1 MTPPSIDRIP
11 QNWPLREFSTSVTSG
26 TMEWHVQM
34 AGLPC
39 NPGGAEKPIAL
50 LLHGTGSSAHSWAE
64 FIPELAK
71 THRVIAPDL
80 PGHGFTI
87 SHQAE
92 PLSLKLI
99 AHKLAELLQVLGIAQ
114 IDDII
119 GHSAG
124 ATLGLQYSLLYP
136 APKRILG
143 LNPSLV
149 SLPSFYH
156 SFLAPL
162 INPIATSSFVS
173 SLIADLLPHTGM
185 IDKLLDSTNSK
196 LNGIQRE
203 RYKLLFKQK
212 NHINGSLN
220 FMAATDIPDLL
231 RHTDRI
237 QSQLTFL
244 VAKQDSWVR
253 KDELLAVIGQYFPK
267 ATVIQEDGGHLFH
280 EANPAAALA
289 FIQAVLYPSQ
299 QDTHST
305 PPTRERKT

>member
-1 MTPPSIDRIP
+1 MTQATIDRIP
-11 QNWPLREFSTSVTSG
+11 KKWPLRELSQSVSAG
-26 TMEWHVQM
+26 KLDWHVQV
-34 AGLPC
+34 AGSRHTLE
-39 NPGGAEKPIAL
+39 GLAKPVAL

-64 FIPELAK
+64 LLPVLAK
-71 THRVIAPDL
+71 THWVIAPDL

-87 SHQAE
+87 SHQSE
-92 PLSLKLI
+92 QLSLILI
-99 AHKLAELLQVLGIAQ
+99 THKLAELLRELGVAQ
-114 IDDII
+114 IDSIV

-173 SLIADLLPHTGM
+173 SMIADLLPFTSM

-196 LNGIQRE
+196 LNSIQRE
-203 RYKLLFKQK
+203 RYKLLFKEK

-220 FMAATDIPDLL
+220 FMAATDIPNLL
-231 RHTDRI
+231 AHANEIT
-237 QSQLTFL
+237 SELTFL
-244 VAKQDSWVR
+244 VARQDSWVR
-253 KDELLAVIGQYFPK
+253 KDELLKVIQRYFPH

-280 EANPAAALA
+280 EANPDTAFAL
-289 FIQAVLYPSQ
+289 IQSVINPAQ
-299 QDTHST
+299 
-305 PPTRERKT
+305 PTSN

>member
-1 MTPPSIDRIP
+1 MTNASIARIP
-11 QNWPLREFSTSVTSG
+11 QNWPLRELSNSVSVG
-26 TMEWHVQM
+26 QMEWHVQM
-34 AGLPC
+34 AGV
-39 NPGGAEKPIAL
+39 GVSADGVEKPIAL

-64 FIPELAK
+64 LLPELAK
-71 THRVIAPDL
+71 SHWVIAPDL

-87 SHQAE
+87 SHQSE
-92 PLSLKLI
+92 QLSLTLI
-99 AHKLAELLQVLGIAQ
+99 THKLAELLRALGVEQ
-114 IDDII
+114 IDSII

-124 ATLGLQYSLLYP
+124 ATLALQYSLLYP

-149 SLPSFYH
+149 SLPNFYH

-173 SLIADLLPHTGM
+173 SMIADFLPYTSM

-220 FMAATDIPDLL
+220 FMAATDIPNLL
-231 RHTDRI
+231 AHAHEIT
-237 QSQLTFL
+237 SELTFL
-244 VAKQDSWVR
+244 VANQDSWVR
-253 KDELLAVIGQYFPK
+253 KDELLAVIHRYFPRS
-267 ATVIQEDGGHLFH
+267 TVIQKDGGHLFH
-280 EANPAAALA
+280 EANPEAALTI
-289 FIQAVLYPSQ
+289 IQSALGSAQ
-299 QDTHST
+299 
-305 PPTRERKT
+305 

>member
-1 MTPPSIDRIP
+1 MNRPSIDRIP
-11 QNWPLREFSTSVTSG
+11 QNWPLRELSSSVSVG
-26 TMEWHVQM
+26 QMEWHVQM
-34 AGLPC
+34 AGAGVGE
-39 NPGGAEKPIAL
+39 NGANKPVAL

-64 FIPELAK
+64 LLPMLAK
-71 THRVIAPDL
+71 SHWVIAPDL

-87 SHQAE
+87 SHQSE
-92 PLSLKLI
+92 QLSLTLI
-99 AHKLAELLQVLGIAQ
+99 AHKLAELLRALGIEQ
-114 IDDII
+114 IDSII

-173 SLIADLLPHTGM
+173 SMIADLLPFTSM
-185 IDKLLDSTNSK
+185 IDKLLDSTNSR

-220 FMAATDIPDLL
+220 FMAATDIPNLL
-231 RHTDRI
+231 AHAHEIT
-237 QSQLTFL
+237 SELTFL
-244 VAKQDSWVR
+244 VANQDSWVR
-253 KDELLAVIGQYFPK
+253 KEELLAVIHRYFPRS
-267 ATVIQEDGGHLFH
+267 TVIQKDGGHLFH
-280 EANPAAALA
+280 EANPEAAMAIIQSALDLA
-289 FIQAVLYPSQ
+289 Q
-299 QDTHST
+299 
-305 PPTRERKT
+305 

>member
-1 MTPPSIDRIP
+1 MNPPSIDRIP
-11 QNWPLREFSTSVTSG
+11 QNWPLRELSNSVSAG
-26 TMEWHVQM
+26 QMEWHVQM
-34 AGLPC
+34 AGAGLTRE
-39 NPGGAEKPIAL
+39 GAAKPIAL

-64 FIPELAK
+64 LLPVLAT
-71 THRVIAPDL
+71 THWVIAPDL

-87 SHQAE
+87 SHQSE
-92 PLSLKLI
+92 QLSLTLI
-99 AHKLAELLQVLGIAQ
+99 THKLAELLRALGVEQ
-114 IDDII
+114 IDSII

-162 INPIATSSFVS
+162 INPIATSSFIS
-173 SLIADLLPHTGM
+173 SMIADLLPFTSM

-220 FMAATDIPDLL
+220 FMAATDIPNLL
-231 RHTDRI
+231 AHANEITSELI
-237 QSQLTFL
+237 FL
-244 VAKQDSWVR
+244 VANQDSWVQ
-253 KDELLAVIGQYFPK
+253 KEELLAVIHRYFPRS
-267 ATVIQEDGGHLFH
+267 TVIQKDGGHLFH
-280 EANPAAALA
+280 EANPDTALA
-289 FIQAVLYPSQ
+289 LIQSVINPVQPGSN
-299 QDTHST
+299 
-305 PPTRERKT
+305 

>member
-1 MTPPSIDRIP
+1 MQASIDRIP
-11 QNWPLREFSTSVTSG
+11 QNWPLRELSRSISAG
-26 TMEWHVQM
+26 RMEWHVQV
-34 AGLPC
+34 AGSRLTSE
-39 NPGGAEKPIAL
+39 GSTKPIAL

-64 FIPELAK
+64 LMPALAK
-71 THRVIAPDL
+71 THWVIAPDL

-92 PLSLKLI
+92 QLSLILI
-99 AHKLAELLQVLGIAQ
+99 THKLAELLRALDVEQ
-114 IDDII
+114 IDSIV

-162 INPIATSSFVS
+162 INPVATSSFVS
-173 SLIADLLPHTGM
+173 SMIADLLPFTSM

-203 RYKLLFKQK
+203 RYKILFKQK

-220 FMAATDIPDLL
+220 FMAATDIPNLL
-231 RHTDRI
+231 AHANEITSELI
-237 QSQLTFL
+237 FL
-244 VAKQDSWVR
+244 VANQDSWVR
-253 KDELLAVIGQYFPK
+253 KEELLAVIQRYFPRS
-267 ATVIQEDGGHLFH
+267 TVIQKDGGHLFH
-280 EANPAAALA
+280 EANPEVALA
-289 FIQAVLYPSQ
+289 IIQSALGSPQ
-299 QDTHST
+299 
-305 PPTRERKT
+305 

>member
-1 MTPPSIDRIP
+1 MNPPSIDRIP
-11 QNWPLREFSTSVTSG
+11 QNWPLRELSNSVSAG
-26 TMEWHVQM
+26 QMEWHVQM
-34 AGLPC
+34 AGAGLTPE
-39 NPGGAEKPIAL
+39 GAAKPIAL

-64 FIPELAK
+64 LLPVLAK
-71 THRVIAPDL
+71 SHWVIAPDL

-87 SHQAE
+87 SHQSE
-92 PLSLKLI
+92 QLSLTLI
-99 AHKLAELLQVLGIAQ
+99 THKLAELLRALGVEQ
-114 IDDII
+114 IDSII

-156 SFLAPL
+156 SFLGPL

-173 SLIADLLPHTGM
+173 SMITDLLPFTSM

-220 FMAATDIPDLL
+220 FMAATDIPNLL
-231 RHTDRI
+231 AHAHEIT
-237 QSQLTFL
+237 SELTFL
-244 VAKQDSWVR
+244 VVNQDSWVR
-253 KDELLAVIGQYFPK
+253 KEELLAVIHRYFPK
-267 ATVIQEDGGHLFH
+267 STVIQKDGGHLFH
-280 EANPAAALA
+280 EANPDTALA
-289 FIQAVLYPSQ
+289 LIQTVINPAQPNSN
-299 QDTHST
+299 
-305 PPTRERKT
+305 

>member
-1 MTPPSIDRIP
+1 MVMTQASIDRIP
-11 QNWPLREFSTSVTSG
+11 QNWPLRELSSSVSAG
-26 TMEWHVQM
+26 QMEWHVQM
-34 AGLPC
+34 AGAGIGE
-39 NPGGAEKPIAL
+39 NRANKPVAL

-64 FIPELAK
+64 LLPVLAK
-71 THRVIAPDL
+71 SHWVIAPDL

-87 SHQAE
+87 SHQSE
-92 PLSLKLI
+92 QLSLTLI
-99 AHKLAELLQVLGIAQ
+99 THKLGELLRALGVKQ
-114 IDDII
+114 IDSII

-173 SLIADLLPHTGM
+173 SMIADFLPYTSM

-220 FMAATDIPDLL
+220 FMAATDIPNLL
-231 RHTDRI
+231 AHAHEIT
-237 QSQLTFL
+237 SELTFL
-244 VAKQDSWVR
+244 VANQDSWVR
-253 KDELLAVIGQYFPK
+253 KEELLTVIHRYFPRS
-267 ATVIQEDGGHLFH
+267 TVIQKDGGHLFH
-280 EANPAAALA
+280 EANPGAALA
-289 FIQAVLYPSQ
+289 IIQ
-299 QDTHST
+299 ST
-305 PPTRERKT
+305 LDSAH

>member
-1 MTPPSIDRIP
+1 
-11 QNWPLREFSTSVTSG
+11 
-26 TMEWHVQM
+26 MEWHVQM
-34 AGLPC
+34 AGAGIDE
-39 NPGGAEKPIAL
+39 NGAKKPVVL

-64 FIPELAK
+64 LLPVLAK
-71 THRVIAPDL
+71 SHWVIAPDL
-80 PGHGFTI
+80 PGHGFTL
-87 SHQAE
+87 SHQSE
-92 PLSLKLI
+92 QLSLTLI
-99 AHKLAELLQVLGIAQ
+99 THKLAELLRTLGVEQ
-114 IDDII
+114 IDSII

-173 SLIADLLPHTGM
+173 SMIADFLPFTSM
-185 IDKLLDSTNSK
+185 IDKLLDSTNSR

-220 FMAATDIPDLL
+220 FMAATDIPNLL
-231 RHTDRI
+231 AHANEIT
-237 QSQLTFL
+237 SELTFL
-244 VAKQDSWVR
+244 VANQDSWVR
-253 KDELLAVIGQYFPK
+253 KEELLAIIHRYFPRS
-267 ATVIQEDGGHLFH
+267 TVIQKDGGHLFH
-280 EANPAAALA
+280 EANPGAAMAIIQSALDLA
-289 FIQAVLYPSQ
+289 Q
-299 QDTHST
+299 
-305 PPTRERKT
+305 

>member
-1 MTPPSIDRIP
+1 
-11 QNWPLREFSTSVTSG
+11 
-26 TMEWHVQM
+26 MEWHVQM
-34 AGLPC
+34 AGAGVGE
-39 NPGGAEKPIAL
+39 NGAKKPVAL

-64 FIPELAK
+64 LLPVLAK
-71 THRVIAPDL
+71 SHWVIAPDL

-87 SHQAE
+87 NHQSE
-92 PLSLKLI
+92 QLSLTLI
-99 AHKLAELLQVLGIAQ
+99 THKLAELLRALGVEQ
-114 IDDII
+114 IDSII

-173 SLIADLLPHTGM
+173 SMIADLLPFTSM

-220 FMAATDIPDLL
+220 FMAATDIPNLL
-231 RHTDRI
+231 AHANEIT
-237 QSQLTFL
+237 SELTFL
-244 VAKQDSWVR
+244 VANQDSWVR
-253 KDELLAVIGQYFPK
+253 KEELLAVIHRYFPRS
-267 ATVIQEDGGHLFH
+267 TVIQKDGGHLFH
-280 EANPAAALA
+280 EANPEAAMAIIQSALDLA
-289 FIQAVLYPSQ
+289 Q
-299 QDTHST
+299 
-305 PPTRERKT
+305 

>member
-1 MTPPSIDRIP
+1 MNPPSIDRIP
-11 QNWPLREFSTSVTSG
+11 QNWPLRELSNSVSAG
-26 TMEWHVQM
+26 QMEWHVQM
-34 AGLPC
+34 AGAGLTRE
-39 NPGGAEKPIAL
+39 GAAKPIAL

-64 FIPELAK
+64 LLPVLAT
-71 THRVIAPDL
+71 THWVIAPDL

-87 SHQAE
+87 SHQSE
-92 PLSLKLI
+92 QLSLTLI
-99 AHKLAELLQVLGIAQ
+99 THKLAELLRALGVEQ
-114 IDDII
+114 IDSII

-173 SLIADLLPHTGM
+173 SMIADLLPFTSM
-185 IDKLLDSTNSK
+185 IDKLLASTNSK

-220 FMAATDIPDLL
+220 FMAATDIPNLL
-231 RHTDRI
+231 AHANEI
-237 QSQLTFL
+237 SSELIFL
-244 VAKQDSWVR
+244 VANQDSWVQ
-253 KDELLAVIGQYFPK
+253 KEELLAVIHRYFPRS
-267 ATVIQEDGGHLFH
+267 TVIQKDGGHLFH
-280 EANPAAALA
+280 EANPDTALA
-289 FIQAVLYPSQ
+289 LIQSVINPVQPGSN
-299 QDTHST
+299 
-305 PPTRERKT
+305 

>member
-1 MTPPSIDRIP
+1 MNRPSTDRIP
-11 QNWPLREFSTSVTSG
+11 QNWPLRELSSSVSTG
-26 TMEWHVQM
+26 QMEWHVQM
-34 AGLPC
+34 AGA
-39 NPGGAEKPIAL
+39 GIGESGAKKPVTL

-64 FIPELAK
+64 LLPVLAK
-71 THRVIAPDL
+71 SHWVIAPDL

-87 SHQAE
+87 SHQSE
-92 PLSLKLI
+92 QLSLTLI
-99 AHKLAELLQVLGIAQ
+99 THKLAELLRALGVEQ
-114 IDDII
+114 IDNII

-173 SLIADLLPHTGM
+173 SMIADFLPFTSM

-220 FMAATDIPDLL
+220 FMAATDIPNLL
-231 RHTDRI
+231 SHAQEIT
-237 QSQLTFL
+237 SELTFL
-244 VAKQDSWVR
+244 VANQDSWVR
-253 KDELLAVIGQYFPK
+253 KEELLAVIHRYFPRS
-267 ATVIQEDGGHLFH
+267 TVIQKDGGHLFH
-280 EANPAAALA
+280 EANPEAAMAIIQSALGLA
-289 FIQAVLYPSQ
+289 Q
-299 QDTHST
+299 
-305 PPTRERKT
+305 

>member
-1 MTPPSIDRIP
+1 MMQASIDRIP
-11 QNWPLREFSTSVTSG
+11 QNWPLRELSRSISAG
-26 TMEWHVQM
+26 RMEWHVQV
-34 AGLPC
+34 AGSRLTSE
-39 NPGGAEKPIAL
+39 GSTKPIAL

-64 FIPELAK
+64 LMPALAK
-71 THRVIAPDL
+71 THWVIAPDL

-92 PLSLKLI
+92 QLSLILI
-99 AHKLAELLQVLGIAQ
+99 THKLAELLRALDVEQ
-114 IDDII
+114 IDSIV

-162 INPIATSSFVS
+162 INPVATSSFVS
-173 SLIADLLPHTGM
+173 SMIADLLPFTSM

-203 RYKLLFKQK
+203 RYKILFKQK

-220 FMAATDIPDLL
+220 FMAATDIPNLL
-231 RHTDRI
+231 AHANEITSELI
-237 QSQLTFL
+237 FL
-244 VAKQDSWVR
+244 VANQDSWVR
-253 KDELLAVIGQYFPK
+253 KEELLAVIQRYFPRS
-267 ATVIQEDGGHLFH
+267 TVIQKDGGHLFH
-280 EANPAAALA
+280 EANPEVALA
-289 FIQAVLYPSQ
+289 IIQSALDSPQ
-299 QDTHST
+299 
-305 PPTRERKT
+305 

>member
-1 MTPPSIDRIP
+1 MNPPSIDRIP
-11 QNWPLREFSTSVTSG
+11 QNWPLRELSNSVSAG
-26 TMEWHVQM
+26 QMEWHVQM
-34 AGLPC
+34 AGAGLTRE
-39 NPGGAEKPIAL
+39 GAAKPIAL

-64 FIPELAK
+64 LLPVLAT
-71 THRVIAPDL
+71 THWVIAPDL

-87 SHQAE
+87 SHQSE
-92 PLSLKLI
+92 QLSLTLI
-99 AHKLAELLQVLGIAQ
+99 THKLAELLRALGVEQ
-114 IDDII
+114 IDSII

-173 SLIADLLPHTGM
+173 SMIADLLPFTSM

-220 FMAATDIPDLL
+220 FMAATDIPNLL
-231 RHTDRI
+231 AHANEI
-237 QSQLTFL
+237 SSELIFL
-244 VAKQDSWVR
+244 VANQDSWVQ
-253 KDELLAVIGQYFPK
+253 KEELLAVIHRYFPRS
-267 ATVIQEDGGHLFH
+267 TVIQKDGGHLFH
-280 EANPAAALA
+280 EANPDTALA
-289 FIQAVLYPSQ
+289 LIQSVINPVQPGSN
-299 QDTHST
+299 
-305 PPTRERKT
+305 

>member
-1 MTPPSIDRIP
+1 
-11 QNWPLREFSTSVTSG
+11 V
-26 TMEWHVQM
+26 
-34 AGLPC
+34 
-39 NPGGAEKPIAL
+39 
-50 LLHGTGSSAHSWAE
+50 
-64 FIPELAK
+64 LAK
-71 THRVIAPDL
+71 THWVIAPDL

-87 SHQAE
+87 NHQSE
-92 PLSLKLI
+92 QLSLTLI
-99 AHKLAELLQVLGIAQ
+99 THKLAELLRGLGVEQ
-114 IDDII
+114 IDSIV

-173 SLIADLLPHTGM
+173 SMIADLLPFTSM

-220 FMAATDIPDLL
+220 FMAATDIPNLL
-231 RHTDRI
+231 AHANEITSALI
-237 QSQLTFL
+237 FL
-244 VAKQDSWVR
+244 VANQDSWVQ
-253 KDELLAVIGQYFPK
+253 KEELLAVIHRYFPRS
-267 ATVIQEDGGHLFH
+267 TVIQKDGGHLFH
-280 EANPAAALA
+280 EANPDTALA
-289 FIQAVLYPSQ
+289 LIQSVINPVQPGSN
-299 QDTHST
+299 
-305 PPTRERKT
+305 

>member
-1 MTPPSIDRIP
+1 MNRPSIDRIP
-11 QNWPLREFSTSVTSG
+11 QNWPLRELSSSVSVG
-26 TMEWHVQM
+26 QMEWHVQM
-34 AGLPC
+34 AGAGIDE
-39 NPGGAEKPIAL
+39 NGAKKPVTL

-64 FIPELAK
+64 LLPELAK
-71 THRVIAPDL
+71 SHWVIAPDL

-87 SHQAE
+87 SHQSGQ
-92 PLSLKLI
+92 LSLTLI
-99 AHKLAELLQVLGIAQ
+99 THKLAELLRVLGVEE
-114 IDDII
+114 IDSII

-173 SLIADLLPHTGM
+173 SMIADFLPYTSM

-220 FMAATDIPDLL
+220 FMAATDIPNLL
-231 RHTDRI
+231 AHAQEIT
-237 QSQLTFL
+237 SELTFL
-244 VAKQDSWVR
+244 VANQDSWVR
-253 KDELLAVIGQYFPK
+253 KEELLAVIHRYFPRS
-267 ATVIQEDGGHLFH
+267 TVIQKDGGHLFH
-280 EANPAAALA
+280 EANPEAAMAIIQSTLDLA
-289 FIQAVLYPSQ
+289 Q
-299 QDTHST
+299 
-305 PPTRERKT
+305 

>member
-1 MTPPSIDRIP
+1 MMQASIDRIP
-11 QNWPLREFSTSVTSG
+11 QNWPLRELSRSISAG
-26 TMEWHVQM
+26 RMEWHVQV
-34 AGLPC
+34 AGSRLTSE
-39 NPGGAEKPIAL
+39 GSTKPIAL

-64 FIPELAK
+64 LMPALAK
-71 THRVIAPDL
+71 THWVIAPDL

-92 PLSLKLI
+92 QLSLILI
-99 AHKLAELLQVLGIAQ
+99 THKLAELLRALDVEQ
-114 IDDII
+114 IDSIV

-162 INPIATSSFVS
+162 INPVATSSFVS
-173 SLIADLLPHTGM
+173 SMIADLLPFTSM

-196 LNGIQRE
+196 LNSIQRE
-203 RYKLLFKQK
+203 RYKILFKQK

-220 FMAATDIPDLL
+220 FMAATDIPNLL
-231 RHTDRI
+231 AHANEITSELI
-237 QSQLTFL
+237 FL
-244 VAKQDSWVR
+244 VANQDSWVR
-253 KDELLAVIGQYFPK
+253 KEELLAVIQRYFPRS
-267 ATVIQEDGGHLFH
+267 TVIQKDGGHLFH
-280 EANPAAALA
+280 EANPEVALA
-289 FIQAVLYPSQ
+289 IIQSALDSPQ
-299 QDTHST
+299 
-305 PPTRERKT
+305 

>member
-1 MTPPSIDRIP
+1 MNHPSVDRIP
-11 QNWPLREFSTSVTSG
+11 QNWPLREFSSSVSVG
-26 TMEWHVQM
+26 QMEWHVQM
-34 AGLPC
+34 AGAGIDE
-39 NPGGAEKPIAL
+39 NGAKKPVVL

-64 FIPELAK
+64 LLPVLAK
-71 THRVIAPDL
+71 SHWVIAPDL
-80 PGHGFTI
+80 PGHGFTL
-87 SHQAE
+87 SHQSE
-92 PLSLKLI
+92 QLSLTLI
-99 AHKLAELLQVLGIAQ
+99 THKLAELLRTLGVEQ
-114 IDDII
+114 IDSII

-173 SLIADLLPHTGM
+173 SMIADFLPFTSM
-185 IDKLLDSTNSK
+185 IDKLLDSTNSR

-220 FMAATDIPDLL
+220 FMAATDIPNLL
-231 RHTDRI
+231 AHANEIT
-237 QSQLTFL
+237 SELTFL
-244 VAKQDSWVR
+244 VANQDSWVR
-253 KDELLAVIGQYFPK
+253 KEELLAIIHRYFPRS
-267 ATVIQEDGGHLFH
+267 TVIQKDGGHLFH
-280 EANPAAALA
+280 EANPGAAMAIIQSALDLA
-289 FIQAVLYPSQ
+289 Q
-299 QDTHST
+299 
-305 PPTRERKT
+305 

>member
-1 MTPPSIDRIP
+1 MNPSSIDRIP
-11 QNWPLREFSTSVTSG
+11 HNWPLREFSTSVTAG
-26 TMEWHVQM
+26 TMEWHVQI
-34 AGLPC
+34 AGLSC
-39 NPGGAEKPIAL
+39 NPDGAKKPIVL

-64 FIPELAK
+64 LIPELAK
-71 THRVIAPDL
+71 THWVIAPDL

-87 SHQAE
+87 SHQSE
-92 PLSLKLI
+92 PLSLKRI
-99 AHKLAELLQVLGIAQ
+99 THMLAELLQALGIKQ

-124 ATLGLQYSLLYP
+124 ATLGLQYSLLYLV
-136 APKRILG
+136 PKRIMG

-173 SLIADLLPHTGM
+173 SMIADFLPYTSM

-231 RHTDRI
+231 RHATEI
-237 QSQLTFL
+237 KSQLTFL
-244 VAKQDSWVR
+244 VARQDSWVR
-253 KDELLAVIGQYFPK
+253 KDELLTVISQSFPK
-267 ATVIQEDGGHLFH
+267 ATVVQEDGGHLFH
-280 EANPAAALA
+280 EANPDTALA
-289 FIQAVLYPSQ
+289 LIQSVINPVQPS
-299 QDTHST
+299 SN
-305 PPTRERKT
+305 

>member
-1 MTPPSIDRIP
+1 MTHPSIDRIP
-11 QNWPLREFSTSVTSG
+11 QNWPLRELSKSVSVG
-26 TMEWHVQM
+26 KLDWHVQV
-34 AGLPC
+34 AGPRHTPKGLV
-39 NPGGAEKPIAL
+39 KPIAL

-64 FIPELAK
+64 LIPALAT
-71 THRVIAPDL
+71 THWVIAPDL

-87 SHQAE
+87 SHQSE
-92 PLSLKLI
+92 PLSLTLI
-99 AHKLAELLQVLGIAQ
+99 THMLAELLHALEIEQ
-114 IDDII
+114 IDTLV

-173 SLIADLLPHTGM
+173 SLIADFLPYTSM
-185 IDKLLDSTNSK
+185 IDKLLDSTNSR

-203 RYKLLFKQK
+203 RYKLLFKEK

-220 FMAATDIPDLL
+220 FMAATDIPNLL
-231 RHTDRI
+231 AHAHEI
-237 QSQLTFL
+237 KSQLTFL

-253 KDELLAVIGQYFPK
+253 KDELLAVIQRNFPQ
-267 ATVIQEDGGHLFH
+267 ARVIQEDGGHLFH
-280 EANPAAALA
+280 EANPDTALA
-289 FIQAVLYPSQ
+289 LIQSVLNPVQPS
-299 QDTHST
+299 SN
-305 PPTRERKT
+305 

>member
-1 MTPPSIDRIP
+1 MNPPSIDRIP
-11 QNWPLREFSTSVTSG
+11 QNWPLRELSNSVSAG
-26 TMEWHVQM
+26 QMEWHVQM
-34 AGLPC
+34 AGAGLTRE
-39 NPGGAEKPIAL
+39 GAAKPIAL

-64 FIPELAK
+64 LLPVLAT
-71 THRVIAPDL
+71 THWVIAPDL

-87 SHQAE
+87 SHQSE
-92 PLSLKLI
+92 QLSLTLI
-99 AHKLAELLQVLGIAQ
+99 THKLAELLRALGVEQ
-114 IDDII
+114 IDSII

-173 SLIADLLPHTGM
+173 SMIADLLPFTSM

-220 FMAATDIPDLL
+220 FMAATDIPNLL
-231 RHTDRI
+231 AHANEI
-237 QSQLTFL
+237 SSELIFL
-244 VAKQDSWVR
+244 VANQDSWVQ
-253 KDELLAVIGQYFPK
+253 KEELLAVIHRYFPRS
-267 ATVIQEDGGHLFH
+267 TVIQKDGGHLFH
-280 EANPAAALA
+280 EANPDTALA
-289 FIQAVLYPSQ
+289 LIQSVINPVQPCSN
-299 QDTHST
+299 
-305 PPTRERKT
+305 

>member
-1 MTPPSIDRIP
+1 MNRPSIDRIP
-11 QNWPLREFSTSVTSG
+11 QNWPLRELSGSVSVSQ
-26 TMEWHVQM
+26 MEWHVQM
-34 AGLPC
+34 AGAGIGE
-39 NPGGAEKPIAL
+39 NGVNKPVAL

-64 FIPELAK
+64 LLPVLAK
-71 THRVIAPDL
+71 SHWVIAPDL

-87 SHQAE
+87 SHQSE
-92 PLSLKLI
+92 QLSLTLI
-99 AHKLAELLQVLGIAQ
+99 THKLAELLHALGVEQ
-114 IDDII
+114 IDSII

-173 SLIADLLPHTGM
+173 SMIADFLPFTSM

-220 FMAATDIPDLL
+220 FMAATDIPNLL
-231 RHTDRI
+231 AHAHEIT
-237 QSQLTFL
+237 SELTFL
-244 VAKQDSWVR
+244 VANQDSWVR
-253 KDELLAVIGQYFPK
+253 KEELLAVIHRYFPRS
-267 ATVIQEDGGHLFH
+267 TVIQKDGGHLFH
-280 EANPAAALA
+280 EANPEAAMAIIQSVLDLA
-289 FIQAVLYPSQ
+289 Q
-299 QDTHST
+299 
-305 PPTRERKT
+305 

>member
-1 MTPPSIDRIP
+1 MNPPSIDRIP
-11 QNWPLREFSTSVTSG
+11 QNWPLRELSNSVSAG
-26 TMEWHVQM
+26 QMEWHVQM
-34 AGLPC
+34 AGAGLTRE
-39 NPGGAEKPIAL
+39 GAAKPIAL

-64 FIPELAK
+64 LLPVLAK
-71 THRVIAPDL
+71 SHWVIAPDL

-87 SHQAE
+87 SHQSE
-92 PLSLKLI
+92 QLSLTLI
-99 AHKLAELLQVLGIAQ
+99 THKLAELLRALGVEQ
-114 IDDII
+114 IDSII

-173 SLIADLLPHTGM
+173 SMIADLLPFTSM

-220 FMAATDIPDLL
+220 FMAATDIPNLL
-231 RHTDRI
+231 AHANEITSELI
-237 QSQLTFL
+237 FL
-244 VAKQDSWVR
+244 VANQDSWVQ
-253 KDELLAVIGQYFPK
+253 KEELLAVIHRYFPRS
-267 ATVIQEDGGHLFH
+267 TVIQKEGGHLFH
-280 EANPAAALA
+280 EANPDTALA
-289 FIQAVLYPSQ
+289 LIQSVINPVQPGSN
-299 QDTHST
+299 
-305 PPTRERKT
+305 

>member
-1 MTPPSIDRIP
+1 MNPPSIDRIP
-11 QNWPLREFSTSVTSG
+11 KNWPLRELSSSVSIG
-26 TMEWHVQM
+26 QMEWHVQI
-34 AGLPC
+34 
-39 NPGGAEKPIAL
+39 GGSRLTPEGAVKPIAL

-64 FIPELAK
+64 LLPVLAK
-71 THRVIAPDL
+71 THWVIAPDL

-87 SHQAE
+87 SHQSE
-92 PLSLKLI
+92 QLSLTLI
-99 AHKLAELLQVLGIAQ
+99 THKLAELLRALGVEQ
-114 IDDII
+114 IDSIV

-173 SLIADLLPHTGM
+173 SMIADLLPFTSM

-220 FMAATDIPDLL
+220 FMAKRRVACCDPSLL
-231 RHTDRI
+231 STVYRDTKRWWPFVSRGKSGYGISLDSIGNQSGTARFQLIHTKE
-237 QSQLTFL
+237 SKTT
-244 VAKQDSWVR
+244 W
-253 KDELLAVIGQYFPK
+253 
-267 ATVIQEDGGHLFH
+267 
-280 EANPAAALA
+280 
-289 FIQAVLYPSQ
+289 
-299 QDTHST
+299 
-305 PPTRERKT
+305 TR

>member
-1 MTPPSIDRIP
+1 MTQASIDRIP
-11 QNWPLREFSTSVTSG
+11 KNWPLRELSSSVSIG
-26 TMEWHVQM
+26 QMEWHVQI
-34 AGLPC
+34 
-39 NPGGAEKPIAL
+39 GGSRLTPEGAVKPIAL

-64 FIPELAK
+64 LLPVLAK
-71 THRVIAPDL
+71 THWVIAPDL

-87 SHQAE
+87 SHQSE
-92 PLSLKLI
+92 QLSLTLI
-99 AHKLAELLQVLGIAQ
+99 THKLAELLRGLGVEQ
-114 IDDII
+114 IDSIV

-173 SLIADLLPHTGM
+173 SMIADLLPFTSM

-220 FMAATDIPDLL
+220 FMAATDIPNLL
-231 RHTDRI
+231 AHANEIT
-237 QSQLTFL
+237 SELTFL
-244 VAKQDSWVR
+244 VANQDSWVR
-253 KDELLAVIGQYFPK
+253 KEELLAVIHRYFPRS
-267 ATVIQEDGGHLFH
+267 TVIQKDGGHLFH
-280 EANPAAALA
+280 EANPDTALA
-289 FIQAVLYPSQ
+289 LIQSVINPVQPGSN
-299 QDTHST
+299 
-305 PPTRERKT
+305 

>member
-1 MTPPSIDRIP
+1 
-11 QNWPLREFSTSVTSG
+11 
-26 TMEWHVQM
+26 MEWHVQM
-34 AGLPC
+34 AGSRLTPD
-39 NPGGAEKPIAL
+39 GAAKPIAL

-64 FIPELAK
+64 LLPVLAK
-71 THRVIAPDL
+71 SHWVIAPDL

-87 SHQAE
+87 SHQSE
-92 PLSLKLI
+92 QLSLILI
-99 AHKLAELLQVLGIAQ
+99 THKLAELLRALGVEQ
-114 IDDII
+114 IDSIV

-173 SLIADLLPHTGM
+173 SIIADFLPYTSM

-203 RYKLLFKQK
+203 RYKLLFKEK

-220 FMAATDIPDLL
+220 FMAATDIPNLL
-231 RHTDRI
+231 AHANEITSELI
-237 QSQLTFL
+237 FL
-244 VAKQDSWVR
+244 VANQDSWVR
-253 KDELLAVIGQYFPK
+253 KEELLAVIHRYFPRS
-267 ATVIQEDGGHLFH
+267 TVIQKDGGHLFH
-280 EANPAAALA
+280 EANPEAALA
-289 FIQAVLYPSQ
+289 IVESALDLSQ
-299 QDTHST
+299 
-305 PPTRERKT
+305 

>member
-1 MTPPSIDRIP
+1 MTQAFIDRIP
-11 QNWPLREFSTSVTSG
+11 QNWPLRELSSSVSTG
-26 TMEWHVQM
+26 QMEWHVQM
-34 AGLPC
+34 AGSRLTPE
-39 NPGGAEKPIAL
+39 GAAKPIAL

-64 FIPELAK
+64 LLPVLAK
-71 THRVIAPDL
+71 THWVIAPDL

-87 SHQAE
+87 SRQSE
-92 PLSLKLI
+92 QLSLILI
-99 AHKLAELLQVLGIAQ
+99 THKLAELLRVLGVEE
-114 IDDII
+114 IDSIV

-173 SLIADLLPHTGM
+173 SMIADLLPFTSM

-196 LNGIQRE
+196 LNSIQRE

-220 FMAATDIPDLL
+220 FMAATDIPNLL
-231 RHTDRI
+231 AHANEIT
-237 QSQLTFL
+237 SELTFL
-244 VAKQDSWVR
+244 VANQDSWVR
-253 KDELLAVIGQYFPK
+253 KEELLAVIQRYFPRS
-267 ATVIQEDGGHLFH
+267 TVIQKDGGHLFH
-280 EANPAAALA
+280 EANPEAALA
-289 FIQAVLYPSQ
+289 IIQSALDLAQ
-299 QDTHST
+299 
-305 PPTRERKT
+305 

>member
-1 MTPPSIDRIP
+1 MNPPSIDRIP
-11 QNWPLREFSTSVTSG
+11 QNWPLRELSNSVSAG
-26 TMEWHVQM
+26 QMEWHVQM
-34 AGLPC
+34 AGAELTRE
-39 NPGGAEKPIAL
+39 GAAKPIAL

-64 FIPELAK
+64 LLPVLAT
-71 THRVIAPDL
+71 THWVIAPDL

-87 SHQAE
+87 SHQSE
-92 PLSLKLI
+92 QLSLTLI
-99 AHKLAELLQVLGIAQ
+99 THKLAELLRALGVEQ
-114 IDDII
+114 IDSII

-173 SLIADLLPHTGM
+173 SMIADLLPFTSM

-220 FMAATDIPDLL
+220 FMAATDIPNLL
-231 RHTDRI
+231 THANEITSELI
-237 QSQLTFL
+237 FL
-244 VAKQDSWVR
+244 VANQDSWVQ
-253 KDELLAVIGQYFPK
+253 KEELLAVIHRYFPRS
-267 ATVIQEDGGHLFH
+267 TVIQKDGGHLFH
-280 EANPAAALA
+280 EANPDTALA
-289 FIQAVLYPSQ
+289 LIQSVINPVQPGSN
-299 QDTHST
+299 
-305 PPTRERKT
+305 

>member
-1 MTPPSIDRIP
+1 MNPPSIDRIP
-11 QNWPLREFSTSVTSG
+11 QNWPLRELSSSVSVG
-26 TMEWHVQM
+26 QMEWHVQM
-34 AGLPC
+34 AGAGLGE
-39 NPGGAEKPIAL
+39 NGVNKPVAL

-64 FIPELAK
+64 LLPVLAK
-71 THRVIAPDL
+71 SHWVIAPDL

-87 SHQAE
+87 SHQSE
-92 PLSLKLI
+92 QLSLTLI
-99 AHKLAELLQVLGIAQ
+99 THKLAELLHALGVDQ
-114 IDDII
+114 IDSII

-124 ATLGLQYSLLYP
+124 ATLGLEYSLLYP

-173 SLIADLLPHTGM
+173 SMIADLLPFTSM
-185 IDKLLDSTNSK
+185 IDKLLDSTNSR

-220 FMAATDIPDLL
+220 FMAATDIPNLL
-231 RHTDRI
+231 AHAHEIT
-237 QSQLTFL
+237 SELTFL
-244 VAKQDSWVR
+244 VANQDSWVR
-253 KDELLAVIGQYFPK
+253 KEELLTVIHRYFPRS
-267 ATVIQEDGGHLFH
+267 TVIQKDGGHLFH
-280 EANPAAALA
+280 EANPEAALA
-289 FIQAVLYPSQ
+289 IIQSALDPA
-299 QDTHST
+299 
-305 PPTRERKT
+305 

>member
-1 MTPPSIDRIP
+1 MTNASIARIP
-11 QNWPLREFSTSVTSG
+11 QNWPLRELSNSVSVG
-26 TMEWHVQM
+26 QMEWHVQM
-34 AGLPC
+34 AGV
-39 NPGGAEKPIAL
+39 GVSADGVEKPIAL

-64 FIPELAK
+64 LLPELAK
-71 THRVIAPDL
+71 SHWVIAPDL

-87 SHQAE
+87 SHQSE
-92 PLSLKLI
+92 QLSLTLI
-99 AHKLAELLQVLGIAQ
+99 THKLAELLRVLGVEQ
-114 IDDII
+114 IDSII

-124 ATLGLQYSLLYP
+124 ATLALQYSLLYP

-173 SLIADLLPHTGM
+173 SMIADFLPYTSM

-220 FMAATDIPDLL
+220 FMAATDIPNLL
-231 RHTDRI
+231 AHAHEIT
-237 QSQLTFL
+237 SELTFL
-244 VAKQDSWVR
+244 VANQDSWVR
-253 KDELLAVIGQYFPK
+253 KDELLAVIHRYFPRS
-267 ATVIQEDGGHLFH
+267 TVIQKDGGHLFH
-280 EANPAAALA
+280 EANPDTALIL
-289 FIQAVLYPSQ
+289 IQSVLNPVQPVSN
-299 QDTHST
+299 
-305 PPTRERKT
+305 

>member
-1 MTPPSIDRIP
+1 MNPPSIDRIP
-11 QNWPLREFSTSVTSG
+11 QNWPLRELSNSVSAG
-26 TMEWHVQM
+26 QMEWHVQM
-34 AGLPC
+34 AGAGLTRE
-39 NPGGAEKPIAL
+39 GAAKPIAL

-64 FIPELAK
+64 LLPVLAK
-71 THRVIAPDL
+71 SHWVIAPDL

-87 SHQAE
+87 SHQSE
-92 PLSLKLI
+92 QLSLTLI
-99 AHKLAELLQVLGIAQ
+99 THKLAELLRALGVEQ
-114 IDDII
+114 IDSII

-136 APKRILG
+136 APKRIIG

-173 SLIADLLPHTGM
+173 SMIADLLPFTSM

-220 FMAATDIPDLL
+220 FMAATDIPNLL
-231 RHTDRI
+231 AHAHEITSELI
-237 QSQLTFL
+237 FL
-244 VAKQDSWVR
+244 VANQDSWVQ
-253 KDELLAVIGQYFPK
+253 KEELLAVIHRYFPRS
-267 ATVIQEDGGHLFH
+267 TVIQKDGGHLFH
-280 EANPAAALA
+280 EANPDTALA
-289 FIQAVLYPSQ
+289 LIQSVINPVQPGSN
-299 QDTHST
+299 
-305 PPTRERKT
+305 

>member
-1 MTPPSIDRIP
+1 MNPPSIDRIP
-11 QNWPLREFSTSVTSG
+11 QNWPLRELSNSVSVG
-26 TMEWHVQM
+26 QMEWHVQM
-34 AGLPC
+34 AGSELSE
-39 NPGGAEKPIAL
+39 NGAKKPAAL

-64 FIPELAK
+64 LLPVLAK
-71 THRVIAPDL
+71 SHWVIAPDL

-87 SHQAE
+87 SHQSE
-92 PLSLKLI
+92 QLSLTLI
-99 AHKLAELLQVLGIAQ
+99 THKLAELLRALGVEQ
-114 IDDII
+114 IDSII

-173 SLIADLLPHTGM
+173 SMIADLLPFTSM

-220 FMAATDIPDLL
+220 FMAATDIPNLL
-231 RHTDRI
+231 AHANEIT
-237 QSQLTFL
+237 SELTFL
-244 VAKQDSWVR
+244 VANQDSWVQ
-253 KDELLAVIGQYFPK
+253 KEELLAVIHRYFPRS
-267 ATVIQEDGGHLFH
+267 TVIQKDGGHLFH
-280 EANPAAALA
+280 EANPDTALA
-289 FIQAVLYPSQ
+289 LIQSVINPVQPGSN
-299 QDTHST
+299 
-305 PPTRERKT
+305 